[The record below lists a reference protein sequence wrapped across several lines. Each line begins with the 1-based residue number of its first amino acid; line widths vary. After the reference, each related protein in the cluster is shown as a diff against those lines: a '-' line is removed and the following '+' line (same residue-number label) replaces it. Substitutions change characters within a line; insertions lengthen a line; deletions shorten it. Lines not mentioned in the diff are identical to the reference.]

1 MSPLQGNFYNQIPT
15 QLNINGPELYFVDQ
29 PDNITVEHED
39 EASFVGVASLR
50 YTDGIERVTDL
61 SGITYQWYEVGVG
74 PVPDG
79 IGIGAT
85 STFLRFPSV
94 TSPTDNGRRFYL
106 ETQYNPLGYG
116 VSFYTDYVE
125 IGITTNNING
135 TLVGIGTTVS
145 YAGDALNEPLR
156 SDIVTLTVT
165 PYITITEHPQAVI
178 TSPNTDVTFFVDA
191 TTSDNSDS
199 QLSYQWR
206 RSNSSGENV
215 NLSNSSTVSGAT
227 SDTLTIRDSNLG
239 GSNISCLVSHPT
251 ARPSAVISN
260 TALYSVVPARDIL
273 RFESFYET
281 STSSTATL
289 SESILTASGI
299 SSSFSTDPS
308 NPLNLISF
316 YAPEKDVLV
325 KMTIAGAAGASKGSF
340 TGGPGGVSVI
350 EFIATKNTE
359 YVLRIGSATTPV
371 GSTGGGGGGTFLYR
385 KGTLI
390 AAVGGGGGAGT
401 NANGGAGGGV
411 NNAGSSGG
419 GSNGGNGGAQVSVGS
434 LGTNII
440 DPSGSTGG
448 KVASCAPGTYYSS
461 IGVAACSDVG
471 NNVRFVNLTGT
482 TVSNTAFINR
492 GFKAG
497 TSGRNNGGSGSTT
510 EGGGGSGARGGNA
523 GTGGGSAG
531 GGGSGYNDGSITIR
545 TAQAAGNTSTNGY
558 VQIQLGSANPPGFSS
573 NGIYLDLTELPSTN
587 ISLNISTSEESG
599 IFHYVN
605 IPGID
610 NIPENAGSRNYTVQ
624 GGRVYGP
631 CSAPNGN
638 LYIGNETPIGGIRT
652 LVVEE
657 GGDDWNDMIL
667 SVSQGFFRRITAQ

>member
-15 QLNINGPELYFVDQ
+15 QLDINGPELYFIEQ
-29 PDNITVEHED
+29 PDDVTVSD
-39 EASFVGVASLR
+39 GGSASFVGIASLR
-50 YTDGIERVTDL
+50 YYGDGTNRGIDL
-61 SGITYQWYEVGVG
+61 TKISYQWYEVGVG
-74 PVPDG
+74 ALSGSISTTLSLSSLNSPDD
-79 IGIGAT
+79 
-85 STFLRFPSV
+85 S
-94 TSPTDNGRRFYL
+94 GRKFYL
-106 ETQYNPLGYG
+106 NATFDPPGYG
-116 VSFYTDYVE
+116 QSFY
-125 IGITTNNING
+125 N
-135 TLVGIGTTVS
+135 
-145 YAGDALNEPLR
+145 ADAVNEPF
-156 SDIVTLTVT
+156 SSNIVTLTVS
-165 PYITITEHPQAVI
+165 PFITITEQPQSVT
-178 TSPNTDVTFFVDA
+178 TSSSTRATFFVGA
-191 TTSDNSDS
+191 ETSNNTNN
-199 QLSYQWR
+199 LLTYQWVR
-206 RSNSSGENV
+206 VIGTGSPV
-215 NLSNSSTVSGAT
+215 NLTDSSTVSGSAT
-227 SDTLTIRDSNLG
+227 NTLLIEDSNLG
-239 GSNISCLVSHPT
+239 NSTIYCIVSHPNSN
-251 ARPSAVISN
+251 PLQVQSSSA
-260 TALYSVVPARDIL
+260 TFSVVGARDLIKFE
-273 RFESFYET
+273 RFFET
-281 STSSTATL
+281 STSTTATL
-289 SESILTASGI
+289 SESILTTSG
-299 SSSFSTDPS
+299 STTFNADPS

-316 YAPEKDVLV
+316 YAPEKDVRV
-325 KMTIAGAAGASKGSF
+325 QMTIAGAAGASRGSF
-340 TGGPGGVSVI
+340 TGGPGGVSII

-359 YVLRIGSATTPV
+359 YVLRIGSSTTPV

-419 GSNGGNGGAQVSVGS
+419 GSNGGSGGAQVSASS

-510 EGGGGSGARGGNA
+510 EGGAGSGARGGNA
-523 GTGGGSAG
+523 GAGGGSAG

-545 TAQAAGNTSTNGY
+545 TAQATGNTSTNGY
-558 VQIQLGSANPPGFSS
+558 VQIQLGSTNPPGFSS

-599 IFHYVN
+599 IFHYIN

-631 CSAPNGN
+631 CSAPNGG
-638 LYIGNETPIGGIRT
+638 LYIGSETPIGGTRN

-667 SVSQGFFRRITAQ
+667 SVNQGFFRRITAQS